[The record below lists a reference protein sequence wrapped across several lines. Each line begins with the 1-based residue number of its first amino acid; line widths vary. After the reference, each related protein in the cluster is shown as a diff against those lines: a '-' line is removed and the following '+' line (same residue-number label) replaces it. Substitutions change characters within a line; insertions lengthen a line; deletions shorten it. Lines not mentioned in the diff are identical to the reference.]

1 MKNLSKFTNTDVRL
15 EDLKGCRAYYLR
27 NKINNKEK
35 LTREEKDYITL
46 NINSN
51 AYFKDSIP
59 YLGWRFYFGD
69 VVKTYVYKHFGTWH
83 ERKAIDKT
91 ALRNCIYGKIDKILE
106 VK

>member
-46 NINSN
+46 NINILRTQFHIWDGGSTLEMLLKPM
-51 AYFKDSIP
+51 FTSISA
-59 YLGWRFYFGD
+59 LGT
-69 VVKTYVYKHFGTWH
+69 K
-83 ERKAIDKT
+83 ERQ
-91 ALRNCIYGKIDKILE
+91 
-106 VK
+106 